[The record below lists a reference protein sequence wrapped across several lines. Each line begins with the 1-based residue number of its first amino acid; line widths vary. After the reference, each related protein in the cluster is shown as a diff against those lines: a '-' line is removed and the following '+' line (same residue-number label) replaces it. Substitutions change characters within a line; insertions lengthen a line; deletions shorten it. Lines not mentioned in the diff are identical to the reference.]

1 MNYLKED
8 VGIVDLTTMS
18 LKIGSEVGTISFAP
32 KNDIVLSG
40 VEFVQTVLDQTS
52 LDYEWFANDGQ
63 HLKAGEKILV
73 CSGKAK
79 DIHKIWKISQNIFE
93 YASGIATLSNQL
105 VQKAQKHNPN
115 ITVATTRKNLP
126 GAKEF
131 MLKAIMDGGALPHRL
146 GLYDS
151 ILIFQEH
158 LEFIPTKE
166 ELEQRIIQLKT
177 KYIEKKISIEVN
189 DFEDAQYF
197 ASLGLDILQCEKM
210 DKETLTNVI
219 KLKKNYPNLL
229 ISATGGVNLSN
240 IEEFAKLDVDFIVTS
255 CVYHAKPQD
264 IKVTIARKA

>member
-18 LKIGSEVGTISFAP
+18 LEMGNEIGEISFAP

-52 LDYEWFANDGQ
+52 LQYQWFSSDGQ
-63 HLKAGEKILV
+63 FLKAGDKILM
-73 CSGKAK
+73 CKGKAK

-131 MLKAIMDGGALPHRL
+131 MLKAVMDGGALPHRL

-158 LEFIPTKE
+158 LAFISTKE
-166 ELEQRIIQLKT
+166 ELEKKIKQLKA

-189 DFEDAQYF
+189 SFEDAQYF
-197 ASLGLDILQCEKM
+197 ASIGLDILQCEKM
-210 DKETLTNVI
+210 NKETLLKVI
-219 KLKKNYPNLL
+219 DLKKIYPNLL
-229 ISATGGVNLSN
+229 VSATGGVNLSN

-255 CVYHAKPQD
+255 CVYHAKPLD
-264 IKVTIARKA
+264 IKVTISSKG